1 MSRLNLRRRVAI
13 VLSSLAVAAATLL
26 AFAALA
32 SQRANRSA
40 EPSFSRPQGRREGSH
55 PKSLNSLVSGKG
67 VTPLAPSI
75 AATLADDILL
85 SAKKNP
91 GDTITYTAVI
101 TNNGTDATGV
111 VYNDTLDT
119 NTTQTG
125 VVTISPLAI
134 NDGTYQ
140 SIGNMTLT
148 SANLGANC
156 GANSLRGVTCN
167 DTLNGASLV
176 GFGDTQAHANNVVV
190 NGSNTS
196 ATSGGGTVTLNT
208 DGTFVY
214 DPAAGFEG
222 SDSFWYTLSNTSVTP
237 NLTDNAQVTINVGG
251 VSNGMV
257 WFVNSSGPAGTGHQ
271 ANPFNSLS
279 AFNGVNNGTGTN
291 PAAGDTIFLLDNVT
305 SDHGPATRLLL

>member
-1 MSRLNLRRRVAI
+1 
-13 VLSSLAVAAATLL
+13 
-26 AFAALA
+26 
-32 SQRANRSA
+32 
-40 EPSFSRPQGRREGSH
+40 
-55 PKSLNSLVSGKG
+55 
-67 VTPLAPSI
+67 
-75 AATLADDILL
+75 
-85 SAKKNP
+85 
-91 GDTITYTAVI
+91 
-101 TNNGTDATGV
+101 NGTDATGV
-111 VYNDTLDT
+111 VFNDTLDI

-125 VVTISPLAI
+125 VVTISPLAV

-176 GFGDTQAHANNVVV
+176 GFGDTQAHANNVMV
-190 NGSNTS
+190 NGSNPS

-257 WFVNSSGPAGTGHQ
+257 WFVNSAGGGTGRQ
-271 ANPFNSLS
+271 ANPIGID
-279 AFNGVNNGTGTN
+279 AFRAINTGVG
-291 PAAGDTIFLLDNVT
+291 
-305 SDHGPATRLLL
+305 

>member
-1 MSRLNLRRRVAI
+1 MKYSYSKLSLSAFANVNAADTVRCLISRLNLRRRVAI
-13 VLSSLAVAAATLL
+13 VLISLAVGATTLL

-67 VTPLAPSI
+67 LTPLAPSI
-75 AATLADDILL
+75 TATLADDILL

-111 VYNDTLDT
+111 VYNDTLDI

-125 VVTISPLAI
+125 VVTISPLAV

-156 GANSLRGVTCN
+156 GANS
-167 DTLNGASLV
+167 
-176 GFGDTQAHANNVVV
+176 F
-190 NGSNTS
+190 
-196 ATSGGGTVTLNT
+196 
-208 DGTFVY
+208 
-214 DPAAGFEG
+214 
-222 SDSFWYTLSNTSVTP
+222 
-237 NLTDNAQVTINVGG
+237 
-251 VSNGMV
+251 
-257 WFVNSSGPAGTGHQ
+257 
-271 ANPFNSLS
+271 
-279 AFNGVNNGTGTN
+279 
-291 PAAGDTIFLLDNVT
+291 
-305 SDHGPATRLLL
+305 